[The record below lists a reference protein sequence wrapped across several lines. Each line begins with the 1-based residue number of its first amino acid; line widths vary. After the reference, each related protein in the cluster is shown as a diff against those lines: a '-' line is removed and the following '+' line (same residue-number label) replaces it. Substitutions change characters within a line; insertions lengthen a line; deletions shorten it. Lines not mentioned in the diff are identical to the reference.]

1 MDENHDFPAKM
12 LCLAVRKEILEEP
25 LCARF
30 QNPSSTEE
38 ITDTKGGVS
47 KISVEI
53 FFCVRVRKS
62 FKGESFCASQKFW
75 YRKKDYLD

>member
-1 MDENHDFPAKM
+1 MDGNHNFLARM

-25 LCARF
+25 LCAKF

-53 FFCVRVRKS
+53 FFV
-62 FKGESFCASQKFW
+62 
-75 YRKKDYLD
+75 